1 MAPRTP
7 TGNAKREAVPARN
20 AASGVNDTILR
31 CLVPRRIF
39 GALLL
44 GICFLVVAGIASN
57 VLQFT
62 FGYRS
67 TLSFIKLFALD
78 QEGNIPTWFSSL
90 LLFSSAILLGL
101 ITTAMTASRDRWRWH
116 WGALAFIFVMLSL
129 DEIAS
134 IHERTNV
141 PIRNALDLSGAFYF
155 AWVVPAA
162 ILVLVFAILYLRFVL
177 ALPRRSRWL
186 FVVAGAIFVSG
197 ALGVE
202 MIGSV
207 YASAHG
213 RNDLVYAL
221 IASGEEVLEMIG
233 LATFIYAL
241 TDYIRSKFNNLILRF
256 NT

>member
-1 MAPRTP
+1 
-7 TGNAKREAVPARN
+7 
-20 AASGVNDTILR
+20 
-31 CLVPRRIF
+31 
-39 GALLL
+39 
-44 GICFLVVAGIASN
+44 
-57 VLQFT
+57 
-62 FGYRS
+62 
-67 TLSFIKLFALD
+67 
-78 QEGNIPTWFSSL
+78 
-90 LLFSSAILLGL
+90 
-101 ITTAMTASRDRWRWH
+101 
-116 WGALAFIFVMLSL
+116 MLSL

-134 IHERTNV
+134 IHERTSV

-162 ILVLVFAILYLRFVL
+162 ILLLVFAILYLRFVL

-202 MIGSV
+202 MIGSA